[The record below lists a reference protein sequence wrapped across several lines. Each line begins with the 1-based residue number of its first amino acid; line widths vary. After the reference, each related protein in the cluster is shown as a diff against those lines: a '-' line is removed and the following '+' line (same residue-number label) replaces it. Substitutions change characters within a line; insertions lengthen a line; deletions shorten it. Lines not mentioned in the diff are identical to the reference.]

1 MKKISIL
8 AMCLASAV
16 CGFAQTDAVKVV
28 KEAERAVKSASPDRA
43 KIRTDIQKAL
53 TDDATKGD
61 ALTWYIAGK
70 NEFGNYDDL
79 FGRRALGQDVNGA
92 DMGHSMLAGY
102 RYYMTALPLDTV
114 VDDKGKIKTKYSKDI
129 VKTLAGHH
137 MDFDNAARFLWEA
150 KDFKG
155 AYEAWDIYLS
165 LPYNQS
171 LGKDA
176 PAAPHDTIQ
185 AELMY
190 NQGLAAWQ
198 ADEMLD
204 ALNALYRAKDHG
216 YNKKHLY
223 DYAISMAAQLQRN
236 DTVYALAAEALPLY
250 GKEDPKYI
258 GLVINSYIEKK
269 KYAEAQSMLEQAIAG
284 DPNNAQLYDVLGILY
299 ESQKEDGMPK
309 EQLAAFDQKAMDSY
323 KKAID
328 VDPTFARAQ
337 YDYGRKLA
345 DKAFT
350 INDESANLSQAEYNQ
365 IRDNKIFPIFRE
377 AVVYFE
383 KAYELNPDE
392 MGDALRYLR
401 NLYYNLNDEENLK
414 RVEQMQ

>member
-8 AMCLASAV
+8 AMCLATAAF
-16 CGFAQTDAVKVV
+16 GFAQTAVV
-28 KEAERAVKSASPDRA
+28 KEAERAVKGTSPDHA
-43 KIRTDIQKAL
+43 KIREMIKPAL
-53 TDDATKGD
+53 TNAESKGD
-61 ALTWYIAGK
+61 VLTWYVAGK
-70 NEFGNYDDL
+70 NEFANYDDL
-79 FGRRALGQDVNGA
+79 FGRRALGQEVSGA
-92 DMGHSMLAGY
+92 DMGRSLIDGY
-102 RYYMTALPLDTV
+102 NYYMTALPLDTV
-114 VDDKGKIKTKYSKDI
+114 VNDKGKVKTKYSKDI
-129 VKTLAGHH
+129 VKTIAGHFV
-137 MDFDNAARFLWEA
+137 DFDNAARFLWEA

-155 AYEAWDIYLS
+155 AYDAWDIYLN
-165 LPYNQS
+165 LPSNQS

-198 ADEMLD
+198 ADDLLKALD
-204 ALNALYRAKDHG
+204 ALYRAKDHG
-216 YNKKHLY
+216 YTKKHLY

-250 GKEDPKYI
+250 GKEDPKFI

-269 KYAEAQSMLEQAIAG
+269 QYTEAQSMLEKAIAD
-284 DPNNAQLYDVLGILY
+284 DPSNPQLYDVLGILY
-299 ESQKEDGMPK
+299 ESQKEESMSK
-309 EQLAAFDQKAMDSY
+309 EQKADLDKKAMDSY

-328 VDPTFARAQ
+328 ADPTFARAQ
-337 YDYGRKLA
+337 YDYGRKIA

-350 INDESANLSQAEYNQ
+350 INDESTNLSQAEYNQ
-365 IRDNKIFPIFRE
+365 VRDNQIFPLFRE